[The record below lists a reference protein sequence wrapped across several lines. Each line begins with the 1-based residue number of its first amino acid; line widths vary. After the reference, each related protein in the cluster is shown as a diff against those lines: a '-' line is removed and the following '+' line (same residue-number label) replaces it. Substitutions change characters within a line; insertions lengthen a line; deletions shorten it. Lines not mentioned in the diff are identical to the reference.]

1 MKPNINSFYFIVQ
14 KWHCY
19 YSDAVYLQTTTTM
32 AMTFYYL
39 ATNPEIQEQ
48 AYQKILGQGSAQ
60 DSSFLRA
67 CIKETLR
74 LSPTGG
80 AHSRFLASDA
90 NIGGYVLPA
99 GVSSYMFT
107 YTTFK

>member
-1 MKPNINSFYFIVQ
+1 
-14 KWHCY
+14 
-19 YSDAVYLQTTTTM
+19 M
-32 AMTFYYL
+32 AMTFHYL

-48 AYQKILGQGSAQ
+48 AHQNVLGQGSAQ
-60 DSSFLRA
+60 GLSFLRA

-80 AHSRFLASDA
+80 ANSRFLASDA
-90 NIGGYVLPA
+90 NIGGYVVPA

-107 YTTFK
+107 YAILK

>member
-1 MKPNINSFYFIVQ
+1 
-14 KWHCY
+14 
-19 YSDAVYLQTTTTM
+19 M
-32 AMTFYYL
+32 AMTFHYL

-48 AYQKILGQGSAQ
+48 AHQNVLGQGSTHGL
-60 DSSFLRA
+60 SFLRA

-80 AHSRFLASDA
+80 ANSRFLASDA
-90 NIGGYVLPA
+90 NIGGYVVPA

-107 YTTFK
+107 YAILK